1 MHNEDKEEFLK
12 KVNNAGF
19 EYIGREQG
27 GVDVY
32 RIDVSPDDP
41 DLKLEKIR
49 KELDISK
56 L

>member
-1 MHNEDKEEFLK
+1 MINKEEFLK

-19 EYIGREQG
+19 KFIGTEQG

-41 DLKLEKIR
+41 DLKLEEIR
-49 KELDISK
+49 KELDINK